1 MPKFSKTKSTLIHQ
15 MSTKLE
21 IYLLVYYLIFKSTF
35 MLKESKESK
44 KKLLSAG
51 FVNTGELVIG
61 TLTTVLLIICA
72 N

>member
-1 MPKFSKTKSTLIHQ
+1 